1 MEETGEIEVCVKSK
15 TSESSSNRSVGEEE
29 TEKRPASN
37 GVRHYVRSKEPRLRW
52 TPDLHRCFVQAVER
66 LGGHERATPKLVLQL
81 MNVKGLAIAHV
92 KSHLQ
97 MYRNKIDKHGQVING
112 GGCLCHNP
120 WQPYLMLGPRFR
132 SYHYRYYRINFCK
145 QILDN
150 YMKARTGEGFL
161 GLADKS
167 FGRGIGVNRS
177 SGEYLTLLNKT
188 EASINKRPSLL
199 KHLEPS
205 STMKW
210 HQISREDHSNCFS
223 NSIMA
228 MADKRTT
235 MKRKAQMEND
245 LIDLDLDLDLSLA

>member
-120 WQPYLMLGPRFR
+120 WQPYLMLGPRYR
-132 SYHYRYYRINFCK
+132 SYHYR
-145 QILDN
+145 DN

-167 FGRGIGVNRS
+167 F
-177 SGEYLTLLNKT
+177 
-188 EASINKRPSLL
+188 
-199 KHLEPS
+199 
-205 STMKW
+205 
-210 HQISREDHSNCFS
+210 
-223 NSIMA
+223 
-228 MADKRTT
+228 DKRTT